1 MAQDLVLIAH
11 GEPQWDTKVNA
22 VIEKVNAELGGAKLS
37 LSDPSTLGI
46 VTYNGITVE
55 EGYYVLKTA
64 HRTLVFTQ
72 LTFHFNQNVNNSP
85 IVHVC
90 TMPASVDD
98 GAEKWGFAQQ
108 DVYWSKQGHEINLK
122 ISSNDPRY
130 SWNAGRTV
138 SINYISVV

>member
-1 MAQDLVLIAH
+1 MADLIKISTGMESGPEAIQKNLEAIN
-11 GEPQWDTKVNA
+11 K
-22 VIEKVNAELGGAKLS
+22 ELGEAKLS

-46 VTYNGITVE
+46 VTYNGIAVK

-72 LTFHFNQNVNNSP
+72 LTINFTQNVNNSP
-85 IVHVC
+85 SVHVC
-90 TMPASVDD
+90 TMPESVDD

-108 DVYWSKQGHEINLK
+108 DVYWIKQGHEINLK
-122 ISSNDPRY
+122 ISSNDPNY
-130 SWNAGRTV
+130 SWNAGRNI

>member
-1 MAQDLVLIAH
+1 MADLTQIFS
-11 GEPQWDTKVNA
+11 GMDQGP
-22 VIEKVNAELGGAKLS
+22 EKIQKDLETINAELEGAKLS
-37 LSDPSTLGI
+37 LPDPSTLGI

-85 IVHVC
+85 TVHVC

>member
-1 MAQDLVLIAH
+1 MADLTQIFS
-11 GEPQWDTKVNA
+11 GMDQGP
-22 VIEKVNAELGGAKLS
+22 EKIQKDLETINAELGGAKLS

-85 IVHVC
+85 SVHVC